1 MTSTGGNGIE
11 SYAMDEF
18 DNPPKGPAGVHRGRR
33 SAAARYTPFVVVV
46 VVAALCGFLAWGVLS
61 GEFNK
66 VHWPWSPASS
76 QTSSKTSTTTAKKK
90 AAEKKATE
98 KKQQEEAA
106 KKQQEEE
113 AAKKQQEEEAAK
125 QQQEQAAQVVNKS
138 RPAVANALRLLH
150 LPQPVADLVASGTLS
165 AGHARTVLA
174 FEGSEAQ
181 IAMAQAAVERD
192 LSVRELE
199 RLAKAAKKAPRTAP
213 PAPKRR
219 DSFYDEV
226 ELSLREAL
234 GRQVRVSVAP
244 KGGTLQLEFFDPDD
258 LRALANRLAEQP
270 KER

>member
-90 AAEKKATE
+90 AAEKKAAE

-106 KKQQEEE
+106 KKQQEED

-125 QQQEQAAQVVNKS
+125 QQQEQAAQVDRSLSVRVINGTGISGYAATKQS
-138 RPAVANALRLLH
+138 VLNQAGYANVAAANPSGTLPDATVVWYQNDADKATAEDVANALGISNVQQTSGLGASIVVILL
-150 LPQPVADLVASGTLS
+150 
-165 AGHARTVLA
+165 
-174 FEGSEAQ
+174 
-181 IAMAQAAVERD
+181 
-192 LSVRELE
+192 
-199 RLAKAAKKAPRTAP
+199 
-213 PAPKRR
+213 
-219 DSFYDEV
+219 
-226 ELSLREAL
+226 
-234 GRQVRVSVAP
+234 
-244 KGGTLQLEFFDPDD
+244 
-258 LRALANRLAEQP
+258 N
-270 KER
+270 

>member
-76 QTSSKTSTTTAKKK
+76 QTASKTSSTTAKKK
-90 AAEKKATE
+90 AAEKKAAE
-98 KKQQEEAA
+98 KKQQQEEAA

-125 QQQEQAAQVVNKS
+125 QQQEQAAQVDRSLSVRVINGTGISGYAATKQS
-138 RPAVANALRLLH
+138 VLNQAGYANVAAANPSGTLPDATVVWYQNDADKATAEDVANALGISNVQQTSGLGASIVVILL
-150 LPQPVADLVASGTLS
+150 
-165 AGHARTVLA
+165 
-174 FEGSEAQ
+174 
-181 IAMAQAAVERD
+181 
-192 LSVRELE
+192 
-199 RLAKAAKKAPRTAP
+199 
-213 PAPKRR
+213 
-219 DSFYDEV
+219 
-226 ELSLREAL
+226 
-234 GRQVRVSVAP
+234 
-244 KGGTLQLEFFDPDD
+244 
-258 LRALANRLAEQP
+258 N
-270 KER
+270 

>member
-33 SAAARYTPFVVVV
+33 SAAARYTPFVVVM

-76 QTSSKTSTTTAKKK
+76 QTSTTTAKKK
-90 AAEKKATE
+90 AAEKKAAAKKAAE

-125 QQQEQAAQVVNKS
+125 QQQEQAAQVDRSLSVRVINGTGISGYAATKQS
-138 RPAVANALRLLH
+138 VLNQAGYANVAAANPSGTLPDATVVWYQNDADKATAEDVANALGISNVQQTSGLGASIVVILL
-150 LPQPVADLVASGTLS
+150 
-165 AGHARTVLA
+165 
-174 FEGSEAQ
+174 
-181 IAMAQAAVERD
+181 
-192 LSVRELE
+192 
-199 RLAKAAKKAPRTAP
+199 
-213 PAPKRR
+213 
-219 DSFYDEV
+219 
-226 ELSLREAL
+226 
-234 GRQVRVSVAP
+234 
-244 KGGTLQLEFFDPDD
+244 
-258 LRALANRLAEQP
+258 N
-270 KER
+270 

>member
-46 VVAALCGFLAWGVLS
+46 VVAALCGFLAWGMLS

-90 AAEKKATE
+90 AAEKKAAE
-98 KKQQEEAA
+98 

-125 QQQEQAAQVVNKS
+125 QQQEQAAQVDRSLSVRVINGTGISGYAATKQS
-138 RPAVANALRLLH
+138 VLNQAGYANVAAANPSGTLPDATVVWYQNDADKATAEDVANALGISNVQQTSGLGASIVVILL
-150 LPQPVADLVASGTLS
+150 
-165 AGHARTVLA
+165 
-174 FEGSEAQ
+174 
-181 IAMAQAAVERD
+181 
-192 LSVRELE
+192 
-199 RLAKAAKKAPRTAP
+199 
-213 PAPKRR
+213 
-219 DSFYDEV
+219 
-226 ELSLREAL
+226 
-234 GRQVRVSVAP
+234 
-244 KGGTLQLEFFDPDD
+244 
-258 LRALANRLAEQP
+258 N
-270 KER
+270 

>member
-76 QTSSKTSTTTAKKK
+76 QTSSKASTTTAKKK
-90 AAEKKATE
+90 ASEKKAAE

-125 QQQEQAAQVVNKS
+125 KQQEQAAQVDRSLSVRVINGTGISGYAATKQS
-138 RPAVANALRLLH
+138 VLNQAGYANVAAANPSGTLPDATVVWYQNDADKATAEDVANALGISNVQQTSGLGASIVVILL
-150 LPQPVADLVASGTLS
+150 
-165 AGHARTVLA
+165 
-174 FEGSEAQ
+174 
-181 IAMAQAAVERD
+181 
-192 LSVRELE
+192 
-199 RLAKAAKKAPRTAP
+199 
-213 PAPKRR
+213 
-219 DSFYDEV
+219 
-226 ELSLREAL
+226 
-234 GRQVRVSVAP
+234 
-244 KGGTLQLEFFDPDD
+244 
-258 LRALANRLAEQP
+258 N
-270 KER
+270 

>member
-76 QTSSKTSTTTAKKK
+76 QTSSTTAKKK
-90 AAEKKATE
+90 AAEKKAAAKKAAE
-98 KKQQEEAA
+98 KQQQEEAA

-125 QQQEQAAQVVNKS
+125 QQQEQAAQVDRSLSVRVINGTGISGYAATKQS
-138 RPAVANALRLLH
+138 VLNQAGYANVAAANPSGTLPDATVVWYQNDADKATAEDVANALGISNVQQTSGLGASIVVILL
-150 LPQPVADLVASGTLS
+150 
-165 AGHARTVLA
+165 
-174 FEGSEAQ
+174 
-181 IAMAQAAVERD
+181 
-192 LSVRELE
+192 
-199 RLAKAAKKAPRTAP
+199 
-213 PAPKRR
+213 
-219 DSFYDEV
+219 
-226 ELSLREAL
+226 
-234 GRQVRVSVAP
+234 
-244 KGGTLQLEFFDPDD
+244 
-258 LRALANRLAEQP
+258 N
-270 KER
+270 

>member
-76 QTSSKTSTTTAKKK
+76 QTSSKASTTTAKKK
-90 AAEKKATE
+90 AAEKKAAE

-125 QQQEQAAQVVNKS
+125 KQQEQAAQVDRSLSVRVINGTGISGYAATKQS
-138 RPAVANALRLLH
+138 VLSQAGYANVAAANPSGTLPDATVVWYQNDADKATAEDVANALGISNVQQTSGLGASIVVILL
-150 LPQPVADLVASGTLS
+150 
-165 AGHARTVLA
+165 
-174 FEGSEAQ
+174 
-181 IAMAQAAVERD
+181 
-192 LSVRELE
+192 
-199 RLAKAAKKAPRTAP
+199 
-213 PAPKRR
+213 
-219 DSFYDEV
+219 
-226 ELSLREAL
+226 
-234 GRQVRVSVAP
+234 
-244 KGGTLQLEFFDPDD
+244 
-258 LRALANRLAEQP
+258 N
-270 KER
+270 

>member
-46 VVAALCGFLAWGVLS
+46 VVAALCGFLAWGMLS

-76 QTSSKTSTTTAKKK
+76 QTSTTTAKKK
-90 AAEKKATE
+90 AAEKKAAE

-125 QQQEQAAQVVNKS
+125 QQQEQAAQVDRSLSVRVINGTGISGYAATKQS
-138 RPAVANALRLLH
+138 VLNQAGYANVAAANPSGTLPDATVVWYQNDADKATAEDIANALGISNVQQTSGLGASIVVILL
-150 LPQPVADLVASGTLS
+150 
-165 AGHARTVLA
+165 
-174 FEGSEAQ
+174 
-181 IAMAQAAVERD
+181 
-192 LSVRELE
+192 
-199 RLAKAAKKAPRTAP
+199 
-213 PAPKRR
+213 
-219 DSFYDEV
+219 
-226 ELSLREAL
+226 
-234 GRQVRVSVAP
+234 
-244 KGGTLQLEFFDPDD
+244 
-258 LRALANRLAEQP
+258 N
-270 KER
+270 

>member
-90 AAEKKATE
+90 AAEKKAAE
-98 KKQQEEAA
+98 KKRQEEAA

-125 QQQEQAAQVVNKS
+125 QQQEQAAQVDRSLSVRVINGTGISGYAATKQS
-138 RPAVANALRLLH
+138 VLNQAGYANVAAANPSGTLPDATVVWYQNDADKATAEDVANALGISNVQQTSGLGASIVVILL
-150 LPQPVADLVASGTLS
+150 
-165 AGHARTVLA
+165 
-174 FEGSEAQ
+174 
-181 IAMAQAAVERD
+181 
-192 LSVRELE
+192 
-199 RLAKAAKKAPRTAP
+199 
-213 PAPKRR
+213 
-219 DSFYDEV
+219 
-226 ELSLREAL
+226 
-234 GRQVRVSVAP
+234 
-244 KGGTLQLEFFDPDD
+244 
-258 LRALANRLAEQP
+258 N
-270 KER
+270 

>member
-46 VVAALCGFLAWGVLS
+46 VVAVLCGFLAWGVLS

-90 AAEKKATE
+90 AAEKKAAAKNAAE
-98 KKQQEEAA
+98 KQQQEEAA

-125 QQQEQAAQVVNKS
+125 QQQEQAAQVDRSLSVRVINGTGVSGYAATKQS
-138 RPAVANALRLLH
+138 VLNQAGYANVAAANPSGTLPDATVVWYQNDADKATAEDVANALGISNVQQTSGLGASIVVILL
-150 LPQPVADLVASGTLS
+150 
-165 AGHARTVLA
+165 
-174 FEGSEAQ
+174 
-181 IAMAQAAVERD
+181 
-192 LSVRELE
+192 
-199 RLAKAAKKAPRTAP
+199 
-213 PAPKRR
+213 
-219 DSFYDEV
+219 
-226 ELSLREAL
+226 
-234 GRQVRVSVAP
+234 
-244 KGGTLQLEFFDPDD
+244 
-258 LRALANRLAEQP
+258 N
-270 KER
+270 

>member
-33 SAAARYTPFVVVV
+33 SAAARYTPIVVVV

-90 AAEKKATE
+90 AAEKKAAE

-113 AAKKQQEEEAAK
+113 VAKKQQEEEAAK
-125 QQQEQAAQVVNKS
+125 QQQEQAAQVDRSLSVRVINGTGISGYAATKQNVLNQAGYANVAAANPS
-138 RPAVANALRLLH
+138 GTLPDATVVWYQNDADKATAEDVANALGISNVQQTSGLGASIVVILL
-150 LPQPVADLVASGTLS
+150 
-165 AGHARTVLA
+165 
-174 FEGSEAQ
+174 
-181 IAMAQAAVERD
+181 
-192 LSVRELE
+192 
-199 RLAKAAKKAPRTAP
+199 
-213 PAPKRR
+213 
-219 DSFYDEV
+219 
-226 ELSLREAL
+226 
-234 GRQVRVSVAP
+234 
-244 KGGTLQLEFFDPDD
+244 
-258 LRALANRLAEQP
+258 N
-270 KER
+270 

>member
-76 QTSSKTSTTTAKKK
+76 QTSTTTAKKK
-90 AAEKKATE
+90 AAEKKAAE

-113 AAKKQQEEEAAK
+113 TAKKQQEEEAAK
-125 QQQEQAAQVVNKS
+125 QQQEQAAQVDRSLSVRVINGTGISGYAATKQS
-138 RPAVANALRLLH
+138 VLNQAGYANVAAANPSGTLPDATVVWYQNDADKATAEDVANALGISNVQQTSGLGASIVVILL
-150 LPQPVADLVASGTLS
+150 
-165 AGHARTVLA
+165 
-174 FEGSEAQ
+174 
-181 IAMAQAAVERD
+181 
-192 LSVRELE
+192 
-199 RLAKAAKKAPRTAP
+199 
-213 PAPKRR
+213 
-219 DSFYDEV
+219 
-226 ELSLREAL
+226 
-234 GRQVRVSVAP
+234 
-244 KGGTLQLEFFDPDD
+244 
-258 LRALANRLAEQP
+258 N
-270 KER
+270 

>member
-76 QTSSKTSTTTAKKK
+76 QTSATTAKKK
-90 AAEKKATE
+90 AAEKKAAAKKAAE

-113 AAKKQQEEEAAK
+113 AAKKQQEEDASK
-125 QQQEQAAQVVNKS
+125 QQQEQAAQVDRSLSVRVINGTGISGYAATKQS
-138 RPAVANALRLLH
+138 VLNQAGYANVAAANPSGTLPDATVVWYQNDADKATAEDVANALGISNVQQTSGLGASIVVILL
-150 LPQPVADLVASGTLS
+150 
-165 AGHARTVLA
+165 
-174 FEGSEAQ
+174 
-181 IAMAQAAVERD
+181 
-192 LSVRELE
+192 
-199 RLAKAAKKAPRTAP
+199 
-213 PAPKRR
+213 
-219 DSFYDEV
+219 
-226 ELSLREAL
+226 
-234 GRQVRVSVAP
+234 
-244 KGGTLQLEFFDPDD
+244 
-258 LRALANRLAEQP
+258 N
-270 KER
+270 

>member
-46 VVAALCGFLAWGVLS
+46 VVAVLCGFMAWGVLS

-76 QTSSKTSTTTAKKK
+76 QTSSTTAKKK
-90 AAEKKATE
+90 AAEKKAAAKKAAE

-125 QQQEQAAQVVNKS
+125 QQQEQAAQVDRSLSVRVINGTGISGYAATKQS
-138 RPAVANALRLLH
+138 VLNQAGYANVAAANPSGTLPDATVVWYQNDADKATAEDVANALGISNVQQTSGLGASIVVILL
-150 LPQPVADLVASGTLS
+150 
-165 AGHARTVLA
+165 
-174 FEGSEAQ
+174 
-181 IAMAQAAVERD
+181 
-192 LSVRELE
+192 
-199 RLAKAAKKAPRTAP
+199 
-213 PAPKRR
+213 
-219 DSFYDEV
+219 
-226 ELSLREAL
+226 
-234 GRQVRVSVAP
+234 
-244 KGGTLQLEFFDPDD
+244 
-258 LRALANRLAEQP
+258 N
-270 KER
+270 

>member
-90 AAEKKATE
+90 AAEKKAAE

-113 AAKKQQEEEAAK
+113 TAKKQQEEDAAK
-125 QQQEQAAQVVNKS
+125 QQQEQAAQVDRSLSVRVINGTGISGYAATKQS
-138 RPAVANALRLLH
+138 VLNQAGYANVAAANPSGTLPDATVVWYQNDADKATAEDVANALGISNVQQTSGLGASIVVILL
-150 LPQPVADLVASGTLS
+150 
-165 AGHARTVLA
+165 
-174 FEGSEAQ
+174 
-181 IAMAQAAVERD
+181 
-192 LSVRELE
+192 
-199 RLAKAAKKAPRTAP
+199 
-213 PAPKRR
+213 
-219 DSFYDEV
+219 
-226 ELSLREAL
+226 
-234 GRQVRVSVAP
+234 
-244 KGGTLQLEFFDPDD
+244 
-258 LRALANRLAEQP
+258 N
-270 KER
+270 

>member
-76 QTSSKTSTTTAKKK
+76 QTSSKTSTTAKKK
-90 AAEKKATE
+90 AAEKKAAE

-113 AAKKQQEEEAAK
+113 AKKQQEEEAAKKQQEEDAAK
-125 QQQEQAAQVVNKS
+125 QQQEQAAQVDRSLSVRVINGTGISGYAATKQS
-138 RPAVANALRLLH
+138 VLNQAGYANVAAANPSGTLPDATVVWYQNDADKATAEDVANALGISNVQQTSGLGASIVVILL
-150 LPQPVADLVASGTLS
+150 
-165 AGHARTVLA
+165 
-174 FEGSEAQ
+174 
-181 IAMAQAAVERD
+181 
-192 LSVRELE
+192 
-199 RLAKAAKKAPRTAP
+199 
-213 PAPKRR
+213 
-219 DSFYDEV
+219 
-226 ELSLREAL
+226 
-234 GRQVRVSVAP
+234 
-244 KGGTLQLEFFDPDD
+244 
-258 LRALANRLAEQP
+258 N
-270 KER
+270 

>member
-90 AAEKKATE
+90 DAEKKAAAKKAAE
-98 KKQQEEAA
+98 KQQQEETA

-125 QQQEQAAQVVNKS
+125 QQQEQAAQVDRSLSVRVINGTGISGYAATKQS
-138 RPAVANALRLLH
+138 VLNQAGYANVAAANPSGTLPDATVVWYQNDADKATAEDVANALGISNVQQTSGLGASIVVILL
-150 LPQPVADLVASGTLS
+150 
-165 AGHARTVLA
+165 
-174 FEGSEAQ
+174 
-181 IAMAQAAVERD
+181 
-192 LSVRELE
+192 
-199 RLAKAAKKAPRTAP
+199 
-213 PAPKRR
+213 
-219 DSFYDEV
+219 
-226 ELSLREAL
+226 
-234 GRQVRVSVAP
+234 
-244 KGGTLQLEFFDPDD
+244 
-258 LRALANRLAEQP
+258 N
-270 KER
+270 

>member
-76 QTSSKTSTTTAKKK
+76 QTSTTTAKKK
-90 AAEKKATE
+90 AAEKKAAAKKAAE

-125 QQQEQAAQVVNKS
+125 QQQEQAAQVDRSLSVRVINGTGISGYAATKQS
-138 RPAVANALRLLH
+138 VLNQAGYANVAAANPSGTLPDATVVWYQNDADKATAEDVANALGISNVQQTSGLGASIVVILL
-150 LPQPVADLVASGTLS
+150 
-165 AGHARTVLA
+165 
-174 FEGSEAQ
+174 
-181 IAMAQAAVERD
+181 
-192 LSVRELE
+192 
-199 RLAKAAKKAPRTAP
+199 
-213 PAPKRR
+213 
-219 DSFYDEV
+219 
-226 ELSLREAL
+226 
-234 GRQVRVSVAP
+234 
-244 KGGTLQLEFFDPDD
+244 
-258 LRALANRLAEQP
+258 N
-270 KER
+270 

>member
-90 AAEKKATE
+90 AAEKKAAE

-125 QQQEQAAQVVNKS
+125 QQQEQAAQVDRSLSVRVINGTGISGYAATKQS
-138 RPAVANALRLLH
+138 VLNQAGYANVAAANPSGTLPDAPVVWYQNDADKATAEDVANALGISNVQQTSGLGASIVVILL
-150 LPQPVADLVASGTLS
+150 
-165 AGHARTVLA
+165 
-174 FEGSEAQ
+174 
-181 IAMAQAAVERD
+181 
-192 LSVRELE
+192 
-199 RLAKAAKKAPRTAP
+199 
-213 PAPKRR
+213 
-219 DSFYDEV
+219 
-226 ELSLREAL
+226 
-234 GRQVRVSVAP
+234 
-244 KGGTLQLEFFDPDD
+244 
-258 LRALANRLAEQP
+258 N
-270 KER
+270 

>member
-76 QTSSKTSTTTAKKK
+76 QTSTTTAKKK
-90 AAEKKATE
+90 SAEKKAAAKKAAE

-113 AAKKQQEEEAAK
+113 TAKKQQEEEAAK
-125 QQQEQAAQVVNKS
+125 QQQEQAAQVDRSLSVRVINGTGISGYAATKQS
-138 RPAVANALRLLH
+138 VLNQAGYANVAAANPSGTLPDATVVWYQNDADKATAEDVANALGISNVQQTSGLGASIVVILL
-150 LPQPVADLVASGTLS
+150 
-165 AGHARTVLA
+165 
-174 FEGSEAQ
+174 
-181 IAMAQAAVERD
+181 
-192 LSVRELE
+192 
-199 RLAKAAKKAPRTAP
+199 
-213 PAPKRR
+213 
-219 DSFYDEV
+219 
-226 ELSLREAL
+226 
-234 GRQVRVSVAP
+234 
-244 KGGTLQLEFFDPDD
+244 
-258 LRALANRLAEQP
+258 N
-270 KER
+270 

>member
-46 VVAALCGFLAWGVLS
+46 VVAALCGFLAWGALS

-90 AAEKKATE
+90 AAEKKAAE

-125 QQQEQAAQVVNKS
+125 QQQEQAAQVDRSLSVRVINGTGISGYAATKQS
-138 RPAVANALRLLH
+138 VLNQAGYANVAAANPSGTLPDATVVWYQNDADKATAEDVANALGISNVQQTSGLGASIVVILL
-150 LPQPVADLVASGTLS
+150 
-165 AGHARTVLA
+165 
-174 FEGSEAQ
+174 
-181 IAMAQAAVERD
+181 
-192 LSVRELE
+192 
-199 RLAKAAKKAPRTAP
+199 
-213 PAPKRR
+213 
-219 DSFYDEV
+219 
-226 ELSLREAL
+226 
-234 GRQVRVSVAP
+234 
-244 KGGTLQLEFFDPDD
+244 
-258 LRALANRLAEQP
+258 N
-270 KER
+270 

>member
-76 QTSSKTSTTTAKKK
+76 QTSSKTSSTTAKKK
-90 AAEKKATE
+90 AAEKKAAE
-98 KKQQEEAA
+98 KKQQQEEAA

-125 QQQEQAAQVVNKS
+125 KQQEQAAQVDRSLSVRVINGTGISGYAATKQS
-138 RPAVANALRLLH
+138 VLNQAGYANVAAANPSGTLPDATVVWYQNDADKATAEDVANALGISNVQQTSGLGASIVVILL
-150 LPQPVADLVASGTLS
+150 
-165 AGHARTVLA
+165 
-174 FEGSEAQ
+174 
-181 IAMAQAAVERD
+181 
-192 LSVRELE
+192 
-199 RLAKAAKKAPRTAP
+199 
-213 PAPKRR
+213 
-219 DSFYDEV
+219 
-226 ELSLREAL
+226 
-234 GRQVRVSVAP
+234 
-244 KGGTLQLEFFDPDD
+244 
-258 LRALANRLAEQP
+258 N
-270 KER
+270 

>member
-125 QQQEQAAQVVNKS
+125 QQQEQAAQVDRSLSVRVINGTGISGYAATKQS
-138 RPAVANALRLLH
+138 VLNQAGYANVAAANPSGTLPDATVVWYQNDADKATAEDVANALGISNVQQTSGLGASIVVILL
-150 LPQPVADLVASGTLS
+150 
-165 AGHARTVLA
+165 
-174 FEGSEAQ
+174 
-181 IAMAQAAVERD
+181 
-192 LSVRELE
+192 
-199 RLAKAAKKAPRTAP
+199 
-213 PAPKRR
+213 
-219 DSFYDEV
+219 
-226 ELSLREAL
+226 
-234 GRQVRVSVAP
+234 
-244 KGGTLQLEFFDPDD
+244 
-258 LRALANRLAEQP
+258 N
-270 KER
+270 

>member
-90 AAEKKATE
+90 AAEKKAAE

-125 QQQEQAAQVVNKS
+125 QQQEQAAQVDRSLLVRVINGTGISGYAATKQS
-138 RPAVANALRLLH
+138 VLNQAGYANVAAANPSGTLPDATVVWYQNDADKATAEDVANALGISNVQQTSGLGASIVVILL
-150 LPQPVADLVASGTLS
+150 
-165 AGHARTVLA
+165 
-174 FEGSEAQ
+174 
-181 IAMAQAAVERD
+181 
-192 LSVRELE
+192 
-199 RLAKAAKKAPRTAP
+199 
-213 PAPKRR
+213 
-219 DSFYDEV
+219 
-226 ELSLREAL
+226 
-234 GRQVRVSVAP
+234 
-244 KGGTLQLEFFDPDD
+244 
-258 LRALANRLAEQP
+258 N
-270 KER
+270 